1 MADVCEQWLGT
12 DKGVKVTYNQ
22 HLTWLKYVFNVIL
35 VIVYFICNNNANFKR
50 IISLCIT
57 CK

>member
-35 VIVYFICNNNANFKR
+35 VIVYATTMRTLNG
-50 IISLCIT
+50 SLAYA
-57 CK
+57 